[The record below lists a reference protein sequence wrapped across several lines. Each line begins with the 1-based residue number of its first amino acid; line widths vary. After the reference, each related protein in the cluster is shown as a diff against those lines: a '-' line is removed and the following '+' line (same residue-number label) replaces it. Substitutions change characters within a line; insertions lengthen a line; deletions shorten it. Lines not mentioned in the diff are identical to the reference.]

1 MLLWSQTKAALLRVQ
16 DYQIKLKRMTEDVET
31 SQNIAAA
38 SCDRAR
44 SALGAEEDPS
54 GTQEDDSAN
63 V

>member
-1 MLLWSQTKAALLRVQ
+1 
-16 DYQIKLKRMTEDVET
+16 MTEDVET